1 MYLPG
6 ISVANYNT
14 VISLKPTLAKMKK
27 SKIFARRITDLFN
40 PNGAMRRTAKSNL
53 LNDIEIKR
61 YSIPSLMA
69 NSDLGEIVTD
79 FMVILESID
88 RSNFERFSN
97 VADEVKLQNSCQAF
111 LNVKCWL

>member
-1 MYLPG
+1 M
-6 ISVANYNT
+6 V
-14 VISLKPTLAKMKK
+14 
-27 SKIFARRITDLFN
+27 
-40 PNGAMRRTAKSNL
+40 
-53 LNDIEIKR
+53 
-61 YSIPSLMA
+61 